1 MLLPNVKQTMEVAKF
16 NFVVSGFKSPEGKAQ
31 NFDPDVV
38 AEKFISLMQE
48 LPISTAAFSL
58 AIGGIAF
65 FVSYYFNLLRTQ
77 PAIFFAVLATSS
89 LLVSMILILA
99 F

>member
-1 MLLPNVKQTMEVAKF
+1 MLLPNFKQTMEVAKF
-16 NFVVSGFKSPEGKAQ
+16 NFVVYGFKSPEGKEQ

-48 LPISTAAFSL
+48 LPISTAAFSP

-65 FVSYYFNLLRTQ
+65 FVSYYFNLLRIQ